1 MKRTFLFSALAASML
16 GAMAQGGYQ
25 DGIDYFKADYPDEA
39 AIILNKTIDDPA
51 SDKALSYYYLGAID
65 LRKNNT
71 AAAVA
76 NFDKGIAAN
85 PQCGYN
91 YIGKG
96 QVELMNGN
104 ASAAEKLFK
113 EGISTN
119 KKEKGALCAA
129 VARAYFNV
137 DPIKYAKK
145 IENTSLT
152 ATRPANSRKATF
164 SYSVATWWSTT
175 PENQPANMRQPS

>member
-91 YIGKG
+91 YIAK
-96 QVELMNGN
+96 
-104 ASAAEKLFK
+104 
-113 EGISTN
+113 
-119 KKEKGALCAA
+119 
-129 VARAYFNV
+129 ARSN
-137 DPIKYAKK
+137 
-145 IENTSLT
+145 L
-152 ATRPANSRKATF
+152 
-164 SYSVATWWSTT
+164 
-175 PENQPANMRQPS
+175 

>member
-25 DGIDYFKADYPDEA
+25 DGIDYFKADYPEEA
-39 AIILNKTIDDPA
+39 AIILTKTINDPA

-65 LRKNNT
+65 LRKNDK

-85 PQCGYN
+85 PGCGYN

-96 QVELMNGN
+96 QVELLNGN
-104 ASAAEKLFK
+104 ESVPKSFSSRAFLP
-113 EGISTN
+113 TRRRRV
-119 KKEKGALCAA
+119 LCVPQWLAHTSMSILSSMP
-129 VARAYFNV
+129 R
-137 DPIKYAKK
+137 KSR
-145 IENTSLT
+145 NTSPT
-152 ATRPANSRKATF
+152 ATRQANSRRAT
-164 SYSVATWWSTT
+164 SSCSVATWWSTT
-175 PENQPANMRQPS
+175 LANQPDSMRPLS